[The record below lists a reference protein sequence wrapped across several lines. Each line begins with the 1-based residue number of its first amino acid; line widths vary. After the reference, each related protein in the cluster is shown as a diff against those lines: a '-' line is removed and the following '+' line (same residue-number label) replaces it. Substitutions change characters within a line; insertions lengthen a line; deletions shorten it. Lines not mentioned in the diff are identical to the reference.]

1 MFPHCFPRDFGVGK
15 QKKQLND
22 MITTAIVFDHR
33 GRTKKGAEGPLE
45 VRVTVNRKPYYIN
58 TGVRVC
64 ERQWQFDKVVRHPQ
78 ADNLN
83 ERLGI
88 LLGKIMAKVNAAI
101 DAHTDIDVAKIRK
114 EIWSSDKEKTL
125 VEWLKN
131 EVAILNVADGTRK
144 HYKTLVKRVQD
155 YGEMSSWQDVT
166 VENIYRWD
174 AWLHSLGGNNGKIT
188 QSGVWNYHRYLKCLL
203 NRAVRCGKLGSNP
216 YMLLKGEFSRGDSE
230 NTEYLTEDEM
240 RKIRE
245 FSPTPGTWM
254 ERVKDLFVFQMFTGL
269 AYSDA
274 QAFDIGKYKC
284 VEVRDKI
291 TGEITKQWRIIG
303 NRIKTGEPYVNQLLP
318 PAVEVLEKY
327 GMQVPQ
333 IVNAVYNRE
342 LKTIGKAL
350 GITTPLHSHLAR
362 HTFATWMLRNGA
374 KFENVSKMLGH
385 SNIRTTQR
393 YAKVLAESVHEDFD
407 RVAMSLQH
415 TKLENKKSGS

>member
-1 MFPHCFPRDFGVGK
+1 MFPHCLPLGK
-15 QKKQLND
+15 WWGNKITNN

-45 VRVTVNRKPYYIN
+45 VRLTIERKPYYIN
-58 TGVRVC
+58 TGVRVR
-64 ERQWQFDKVVRHPQ
+64 EKQWQFDKVVNHPQ
-78 ADNLN
+78 ADALN
-83 ERLGI
+83 ARLGI
-88 LLGKIMAKVNAAI
+88 LLGRIMYKVNNAL
-101 DAHTDIDVAKIRK
+101 DNDKEIDVARIRR
-114 EIWSSDKEKTL
+114 EIWETASEKTL
-125 VEWLKN
+125 IEWLKN

-144 HYKTLVKRVQD
+144 HYKTLVRRVQD
-155 YGEMSSWQDVT
+155 YGGMSSWQDVT
-166 VENIYRWD
+166 VENIYKWD
-174 AWLHSLGGNNGKIT
+174 AWLHSLRGNNGKIT

-245 FSPTPGTWM
+245 FAPVPGTWM

-269 AYSDA
+269 SYSDA
-274 QAFDIGKYKC
+274 EAFDISAYKKENGK
-284 VEVRDKI
+284 
-291 TGEITKQWRIIG
+291 WRIVG
-303 NRIKTGEPYVNQLLP
+303 NRIKTGEPYVNVLLP

-327 GMQVPQ
+327 GMRVPQ

-350 GITTPLHSHLAR
+350 GITTKMHSHLAR
-362 HTFATWMLRNGA
+362 HTFATWMLKNGA

-393 YAKVLAESVHEDFD
+393 YAKVLAESVHEDFE
-407 RVAMSLQH
+407 MIEKKLK
-415 TKLENKKSGS
+415 TKVSSTKRKNKNTKR